1 MNKGRLSKRYYVGY
15 KAKVMDT
22 DFEEWEVV
30 EAASLSEARHKATK
44 KAADYCAEDDGT
56 IFSVEVVAEIP
67 SVFALKDIV
76 NEKGYGITV
85 EQAQEAWDTFEGFIK
100 QIGLE
105 ALVSGSTEV

>member
-15 KAKVMDT
+15 KAKVMET

-44 KAADYCAEDDGT
+44 KAADYSTGDGT

-67 SVFALKDIV
+67 SVFALRDIV
-76 NEKGYGITV
+76 NERGYGITV
-85 EQAQEAWDTFEGFIK
+85 EQAQEAWDKFEAFIK
-100 QIGLE
+100 QIGFE
-105 ALVSGSTEV
+105 ALVSGSAEE